1 MNKNKNGIPV
11 YLSEKEI
18 RVIKVALWK
27 HWNNITDDNGDAYQE
42 KIQPFADCCYE
53 THQKF
58 ESLDNEKKKFDEL
71 DKKCFFDKITL
82 ERKSVIKEST
92 PRKDRLS
99 DYSL

>member
-27 HWNNITDDNGDAYQE
+27 HWNNITDDNGDAHQKE
-42 KIQPFADCCYE
+42 IQPFADCCYE
-53 THQKF
+53 TYRTF

-71 DKKCFFDKITL
+71 DKNALSI
-82 ERKSVIKEST
+82 
-92 PRKDRLS
+92 RLHLS
-99 DYSL
+99 ANLL